1 MVNPDFELLE
11 LPDDMELEEIE
22 TPVELLEAS
31 AKKDTIFN
39 K

>member
-1 MVNPDFELLE
+1 MVNPDFELIE

-22 TPVELLEAS
+22 TAVELLEAS
-31 AKKDTIFN
+31 AKKDTISN